1 MHSLYLE
8 AQECPP
14 RRQEAELTQRLKE
27 ANSKAQNHPEQ
38 QREEKGREL
47 RH

>member
-27 ANSKAQNHPEQ
+27 DSKAQNHPEQ